1 MKCRCSS
8 DDYLSLFCESSN
20 GKEHARSRVPCWRS
34 VRSENQE
41 DWRPSCA
48 KSKSRVRDQVTTRR
62 QKAKIT
68 APVRYP
74 VVRHGP
80 LRIANRLSSGEEI
93 STKMPKDCCANTGYV
108 ALTCRDR
115 NDRDVKRSVDWN

>member
-48 KSKSRVRDQVTTRR
+48 KSKSRVRDEVTTRR

-74 VVRHGP
+74 VVLFLLALCVVCHFWTETLIP
-80 LRIANRLSSGEEI
+80 
-93 STKMPKDCCANTGYV
+93 GY
-108 ALTCRDR
+108 L
-115 NDRDVKRSVDWN
+115 KRSKCEAREKLIPRFCSGRARRRSCF